1 MAVSKAHI
9 KASNKYNAQNYKKI
23 QANIKPEDYD
33 FIDNFCKSTGI
44 NKAQL
49 IVKAIR
55 YCIEHD
61 IQLQ

>member
-1 MAVSKAHI
+1 MSTKEART

-23 QANIKPEDYD
+23 QANIKPEDYE
-33 FIDNFCKSTGI
+33 FIDSYCKSTGI

-49 IVKAIR
+49 IVKAIK

-61 IQLQ
+61 IELQ